1 MEKNS
6 ALKRFF
12 SLLSIYRKQIWQI
25 YAFAFFIGLVNL
37 SLPLGIQSII
47 NYIQLGQIS
56 SSWALLVGI
65 VLLGIAL
72 SGFLQ
77 VMQLR
82 LVENIQHDILFRS
95 ALDFSY
101 RLPKLNQDDVDENHL
116 PELANRF
123 FDTLTIQKGIPKIL
137 IDFSLAT
144 FQIIF
149 GLLLLSFYNITFIL
163 LGIVL
168 IVSIIFIFLYSG
180 RRGLDYSLEESK
192 YKYNIAHWLEDIA
205 DSNKL
210 FNFYSSKKYHIKK
223 TDNLVLNY
231 LLARE
236 KHFRVLILQFQ
247 QFIGLK
253 IFLAAGLLIFGSIM
267 VMNSDL
273 NIGQF
278 VAAEILIILI
288 INSIEKIIRVVETI
302 YDVLT
307 GLEKIGQVYD
317 IELVDN
323 NGTFN
328 PYISTGIK
336 LDVVNARF
344 QFPNTRL
351 PVIDDL
357 SFSVQPNS
365 VAILDDKFV
374 RGRTTLLKILA
385 GLYHTQYGEILLND
399 IPINNYNQE
408 FLQENLA
415 IYFST
420 NDLFDGSLYDNLTLG
435 YNIQEDYLYDLL
447 KNVHLM
453 EFIGKQDK
461 GLHTHIDS
469 NGRRLP
475 RSVIDK
481 ILLAR
486 TLIHNPKLLLLDNP
500 LNNVQK
506 VERHEIFDWL
516 ISQEMTIVVASNDD
530 YWKSKTFHTIEP
542 KS

>member
-408 FLQENLA
+408 FLQENVG

>member
-408 FLQENLA
+408 FLQENVG

-506 VERHEIFDWL
+506 IERHEIFDWL